1 MPLVMAVLVAIMSQ
15 FLVGYNTGVMN
26 APQEVVFPGHSTLQ
40 WSFAVSAFAV
50 GGPFGSVFGGVLA
63 NQWGRRGAMMVNVWV
78 FLVGGVL
85 MTVALNIG
93 QLILARFII
102 GFASGVSSVVVP
114 VYLGEI
120 APPTL
125 RGTLGT
131 CTQFALVVGILA
143 SDLFAFPF
151 ATAELW
157 RYLFSV
163 TPLLCVVQL
172 LLSSFLVESPRW
184 LLSTNSNSSLARVAI
199 KQLRGYRYDAD
210 VEMEVDN
217 FLCASQKHKT
227 GRSSAHSSGALWDLL
242 HCAEMRVL
250 VVASV
255 ILQMAQQLCGINAVF
270 YYSTSFFKD
279 VISSPLL
286 GTTLVGLVNVVATY
300 IALQLMDTTARKT
313 LLLWSCGGMLA
324 STIVIIL
331 VLLGFMS
338 RPIALLGVV
347 LFVGFFEIGLGPIP
361 WLIVA
366 EMFDAKW
373 VATAMSL
380 CSLVNWVCN
389 FLVGLLF
396 PFMQASLGS
405 YSFLPFG
412 VVLLLTMVY
421 VSCLLP
427 ETYGRTVEEIQ
438 RIAGCDP
445 ACGGSTV
452 GMGSTGLTPY
462 VHVVRGVEN
471 YELDSISKQ
480 IPTLNASNNGIGSD
494 GSKNEGYSV

>member
-40 WSFAVSAFAV
+40 WSIAVSAFAV
-50 GGPFGSVFGGVLA
+50 GGPFGSVIGGVLA
-63 NQWGRRGAMMVNVWV
+63 NQWGRRGAMMTNVWI
-78 FLVGGVL
+78 FLAGGLL
-85 MTVALNIG
+85 MTAADNIF
-93 QLILARFII
+93 QLIVARFVI

-131 CTQFALVVGILA
+131 CTQFALVVGILV

-151 ATAELW
+151 AKANLW

-163 TPLLCVVQL
+163 TPVLCVVQL

-184 LLSTNSNSSLARVAI
+184 LLSTNSSSSSARVAI
-199 KQLRGYRYDAD
+199 KKLRGYRFDED
-210 VEMEVDN
+210 VETEVDN
-217 FLCASQKHKT
+217 FLCASQKHRT

-242 HCAEMRVL
+242 HCPEMRVL

-255 ILQMAQQLCGINAVF
+255 LLQMAQQLCGINAVF
-270 YYSTSFFKD
+270 YYSTSFFKG
-279 VISSPLL
+279 VISSPLM
-286 GTTLVGLVNVVATY
+286 GTTLVGLVNVLATY
-300 IALQLMDTTARKT
+300 VALQLMDTTARKT

-324 STIVIIL
+324 STVVIIL
-331 VLLGFMS
+331 VLLGFI
-338 RPIALLGVV
+338 PNTVALLGVIA
-347 LFVGFFEIGLGPIP
+347 FVGFFEIGLGPIP

-380 CSLVNWVCN
+380 CGLVNWVCN

-396 PFMQASLGS
+396 PFMQAALGP

-412 VVLLLTMVY
+412 VVLLLTGVY
-421 VSCLLP
+421 VSCWLP

-438 RIAGCDP
+438 RIAGCHP
-445 ACGGSTV
+445 QEIAR
-452 GMGSTGLTPY
+452 LTPH
-462 VHVVRGVEN
+462 VHIVRGVEN
-471 YELDSISKQ
+471 YELESTRDPRNQ
-480 IPTLNASNNGIGSD
+480 LGGEN
-494 GSKNEGYSV
+494 SV

>member
-1 MPLVMAVLVAIMSQ
+1 LIVTMPLVMAVLVAVMAQ

-26 APQEVVFPGHSTLQ
+26 APEAVVFPGHTMLQ
-40 WSFAVSAFAV
+40 WGMAVSAFAV
-50 GGPFGSVFGGVLA
+50 GGPFGSVIGGVLA
-63 NQWGRRGAMMVNVWV
+63 NQWGRRGAMMANVWV
-78 FLVGGVL
+78 FLTGGVL
-85 MTVALNIG
+85 MTAATSIF
-93 QLILARFII
+93 QLIAARFII
-102 GFASGVSSVVVP
+102 GFASGLSSVVVP

-151 ATAELW
+151 ATADMW
-157 RYLFSV
+157 RYLFCV
-163 TPLLCVVQL
+163 TPVLCVVQL

-184 LLSTNSNSSLARVAI
+184 LLSTNSSSSSARVAI
-199 KQLRGYRYDAD
+199 KQLRGYRFDED
-210 VEMEVDN
+210 VETEVDN

-242 HCAEMRVL
+242 HCKEMRVL
-250 VVASV
+250 VVAAV
-255 ILQMAQQLCGINAVF
+255 VLQMAQQLCGINAVF
-270 YYSTSFFKD
+270 YYSTSFFEG
-279 VISSPLL
+279 VISSPLV
-286 GTTLVGLVNVVATY
+286 GTTLVGVVNVIATY
-300 IALQLMDTTARKT
+300 VALQLMDTTARKT

-324 STIVIIL
+324 SAVVIIL

-338 RPIALLGVV
+338 RPVALLGVGA
-347 LFVGFFEIGLGPIP
+347 FVAFFEIGLGPIP

-389 FLVGLLF
+389 FVVGLMF
-396 PFMQASLGS
+396 PFMQAALGP

-412 VVLLLTMVY
+412 VVLLLTALF
-421 VSCLLP
+421 VSCNLP

-438 RIAGCDP
+438 RIAG
-445 ACGGSTV
+445 V
-452 GMGSTGLTPY
+452 GAGCHPREAARLTPH

-471 YELDSISKQ
+471 YDLDSQRAAATPMDENS
-480 IPTLNASNNGIGSD
+480 
-494 GSKNEGYSV
+494 SV